1 MRVDVVLVSHNTSA
15 MLRECL
21 ASIAEQGSHRIVV
34 VDNASSDGSPKMVSE
49 EFPDVTLVLN
59 TVNVGFARAVNQGLT
74 LCSSE
79 LVLLLNSDST
89 LTEGALGTMARY
101 MASHPRVAAVGP
113 AVHHPQGRLR
123 VLSAGRQPTLWR
135 VFTHFSG
142 LSHFSRWSPLLDGWN
157 HRMGIHDQRP
167 MEVEWIAGGCLLLRF
182 AALQQVGMLSER
194 WFMYAEDLE
203 LCARLSDAGWK
214 LVHLPTA
221 VVYHHVAGSASTNG
235 PVSTLWIESM
245 KDYYR
250 MRWAPGRWRDLAWR
264 IVVAGGLSAR
274 SVGYRAAAARQRDRR
289 AMWRQEA
296 HRFAAYAH
304 AALRR

>member
-1 MRVDVVLVSHNTSA
+1 MRVDVVIVSHNTCS

-21 ASIAEQGSHRIVV
+21 ASIAEQGSHRVVV
-34 VDNASSDGSPKMVSE
+34 VDNASSDGSPTMVSG
-49 EFPDVTLVLN
+49 EFPEVTVVMN
-59 TVNVGFARAVNQGLT
+59 TVNVGFARAVNQGLR

-89 LTEGALGTMARY
+89 LTAGALRTMALY
-101 MASHPRVAAVGP
+101 LGAHPGVAAVGA
-113 AVHHPQGRLR
+113 AVHHPHGRLR

-142 LSHFSRWSPLLDGWN
+142 LSHFSRWSPLFDGWN

-167 MEVEWIAGGCLLLRF
+167 LQVEWIAGGCLLLRS
-182 AALQQVGMLSER
+182 AALQQVGTLSER

-203 LCARLSDAGWK
+203 LCARLGDAGWK

-221 VVYHHVAGSASTNG
+221 VVYHHVAGSAPEDG
-235 PVSTLWIESM
+235 PISTLWIESM

-250 MRWAPGRWRDLAWR
+250 IRWAPGRLRDLAWR
-264 IVVAGGLSAR
+264 IVVAGGLSVR
-274 SVGYRAAAARQRDRR
+274 SVGYRAVAACQHDQR
-289 AMWRQEA
+289 AMWRLEA
-296 HRFAAYAH
+296 RRFAAYAR